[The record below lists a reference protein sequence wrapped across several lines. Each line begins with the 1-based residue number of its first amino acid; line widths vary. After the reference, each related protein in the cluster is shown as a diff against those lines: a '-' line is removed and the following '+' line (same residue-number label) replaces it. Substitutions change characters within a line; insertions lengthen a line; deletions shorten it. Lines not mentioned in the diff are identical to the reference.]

1 MGRVSKHRILDLG
14 NLFRCVMP
22 GFMDKRGIAGNGIDF
37 AFRLLKGFI
46 FGSKIFQ
53 FRGANKGKVC
63 RVEEKEGPFTK
74 NVFLAHV
81 CEFIMVKGL
90 DGKSLISLLM
100 RLIM

>member
-1 MGRVSKHRILDLG
+1 M
-14 NLFRCVMP
+14 
-22 GFMDKRGIAGNGIDF
+22 
-37 AFRLLKGFI
+37 KGFI

-90 DGKSLISLLM
+90 DGKITDFFVDETHNVESSFGT
-100 RLIM
+100 